1 MTWTQVWMFLL
12 LGFFFGFDNGLCR
25 DVTTLSMPFFTSKP
39 NTYRAQVGNSV
50 ILICQVENLGDSSI
64 IWKESNRII
73 SAGKII
79 IRKDDRLSLM
89 DGYDLRI
96 DNLEETDSGKRFY
109 LKNQLN
115 FKFNCIFFFFTR
127 NICLWNWNPWLPST
141 SDKPTWNFSST

>member
-1 MTWTQVWMFLL
+1 MNNIVQWFSKFTRKKTN
-12 LGFFFGFDNGLCR
+12 FFK
-25 DVTTLSMPFFTSKP
+25 FFS
-39 NTYRAQVGNSV
+39 
-50 ILICQVENLGDSSI
+50 GDSSI

-115 FKFNCIFFFFTR
+115 FKSNCTIFFSLLGTYVCE
-127 NICLWNWNPWLPST
+127 IETHGSPLHQT
-141 SDKPTWNFSST
+141 SQLEILGK

>member
-1 MTWTQVWMFLL
+1 MNFHEKKNSLI
-12 LGFFFGFDNGLCR
+12 FF
-25 DVTTLSMPFFTSKP
+25 S
-39 NTYRAQVGNSV
+39 
-50 ILICQVENLGDSSI
+50 GDSSI

-109 LKNQLN
+109 LKNELN
-115 FKFNCIFFFFTR
+115 FKFNCTIFFSLLGTYVCE
-127 NICLWNWNPWLPST
+127 IETHGSPLHQT
-141 SDKPTWNFSST
+141 SQLEILGK

>member
-1 MTWTQVWMFLL
+1 MF
-12 LGFFFGFDNGLCR
+12 FQIHE
-25 DVTTLSMPFFTSKP
+25 KKK
-39 NTYRAQVGNSV
+39 
-50 ILICQVENLGDSSI
+50 LISLIFSGDSSI

-115 FKFNCIFFFFTR
+115 LKFNCTIFFSLLGTYVCE
-127 NICLWNWNPWLPST
+127 IETHGSPLHQT
-141 SDKPTWNFSST
+141 SQLEILGK